1 MLSQKQKKVSKQ
13 KKVITDIDVK
23 RRAVKLV
30 ISHLKKKLS
39 DNQNN
44 KANIDLWIERVEELL
59 AKEEF
64 VIKDYIEVRKDLN
77 DVIERTMDEET
88 RFKLRDSWYS
98 FGKALEK
105 KVKRH

>member
-1 MLSQKQKKVSKQ
+1 MLAQKQKKVSKP

-39 DNQNN
+39 ENQNN
-44 KANIDLWIERVEELL
+44 KANIDLWIGEVEKLL
-59 AKEEF
+59 AKDEF
-64 VIKDYIEVRKDLN
+64 DIREYIEIRKDLN
-77 DVIERTMDEET
+77 DIIERTMDEDT

-105 KVKRH
+105 KVKKS

>member
-1 MLSQKQKKVSKQ
+1 MLAQKQKKVSKP

-39 DNQNN
+39 ENQNN
-44 KANIDLWIERVEELL
+44 KASIELWIDKVEELL
-59 AKEEF
+59 SKDEF
-64 VIKDYIEVRKDLN
+64 VIREYIEIRRDLN
-77 DVIERTMDEET
+77 DIIERTMDEET

-105 KVKRH
+105 KVKKT

>member
-1 MLSQKQKKVSKQ
+1 M
-13 KKVITDIDVK
+13 
-23 RRAVKLV
+23 
-30 ISHLKKKLS
+30 
-39 DNQNN
+39 
-44 KANIDLWIERVEELL
+44 
-59 AKEEF
+59 AKDEF